1 MLQNTSHSR
10 EILTV
15 SALNRM
21 AKQALDQHIGQV
33 WLTAEISNF
42 VAAASG
48 HWYFT
53 LKDNQAQVKAA
64 MFKSANSRVGIRP
77 KNGDKILLRA
87 KVGLYEPRGDYQLV
101 VEHMEADGEGLLKQ
115 QFDALKLKLQ
125 SEGLFATSTKQPL
138 PENIKRV
145 GVVTSSTGAA
155 LHDILTVL
163 ERRNLSISVIVYP
176 TQVQGEAAIDQIV
189 NSIYIANQRREVDV
203 LIVGR
208 GGGSLEDLWCFNE
221 EKVARAIFASQL
233 PIVSA
238 VGHEVDVTIADFVAD
253 ARAAT
258 PSQAAE
264 LVSRDMSE
272 VLLYLQQTE
281 EYFAAWLRQ
290 TVQNLGYQLQVLSS
304 RLQQN
309 HPKHKLQQQQQRVD
323 QLTMQLQSSMQRR
336 IQQQQHFAQ
345 HLQTRLAQH
354 NPTQQLRLKQQQLQ
368 NLEQRLAQT
377 IKQQCE
383 RKHQTLGRL
392 SSMLHSV
399 SPLATLGR
407 GYSIT
412 FKGDDVVQ
420 TIEQLNPG
428 DEITTQIHKGTVRSQ
443 VLSTKA

>member
-1 MLQNTSHSR
+1 
-10 EILTV
+10 
-15 SALNRM
+15 
-21 AKQALDQHIGQV
+21 
-33 WLTAEISNF
+33 
-42 VAAASG
+42 
-48 HWYFT
+48 
-53 LKDNQAQVKAA
+53 
-64 MFKSANSRVGIRP
+64 
-77 KNGDKILLRA
+77 
-87 KVGLYEPRGDYQLV
+87 
-101 VEHMEADGEGLLKQ
+101 
-115 QFDALKLKLQ
+115 
-125 SEGLFATSTKQPL
+125 
-138 PENIKRV
+138 
-145 GVVTSSTGAA
+145 
-155 LHDILTVL
+155 
-163 ERRNLSISVIVYP
+163 VIVYP